1 MNNSNITQT
10 DYPLVSVIVPI
21 YNAEK
26 YLERSLTCLHK
37 QTYPNLEFI
46 LIDDGSTDN
55 SWKICEEYRKKD
67 SRFKTYHITNSGASL
82 ARKYGLNKS
91 IGEYISFIDA
101 DDYIDNNYIEQLH
114 SLIIKFKVNI
124 SSCKVMRV
132 KTGQVINRNS
142 SAIECLLKFD
152 ELMPRY
158 FKYEFWGFPGKLYK
172 KSIFDNIIF
181 PSATLSEDYFV
192 MAQLFINERSMA
204 YTDANLYYYEY
215 HPNSLSHT
223 KLSNRAFEEFEN
235 VNAVY
240 ELIKDKAPLYLNM
253 ALSNVVETCIKLISM
268 GQRAS
273 TKTYSI
279 QLKKTQDFLKTH
291 MFKIILTNAIYWK
304 LKIVALK
311 LIIFQ

>member
-1 MNNSNITQT
+1 MQRLISI
-10 DYPLVSVIVPI
+10 IVPI

-26 YLERSLTCLHK
+26 YLERSLTCLLK
-37 QTYPNLEFI
+37 QTYSNLEFI

-55 SWKICEEYRKKD
+55 SWRICEEYKKND
-67 SRFKTYHITNSGASL
+67 SRFKTYHIPNSGASL

-91 IGEYISFIDA
+91 SGEYISFIDA
-101 DDYIDNNYIEQLH
+101 DDYIDNKYIEHLY
-114 SLIIKFKVNI
+114 SLILKFKVNI
-124 SSCKVMRV
+124 SSCKVVRV
-132 KTGQVINRNS
+132 ETEQEINNNYS
-142 SAIECLLKFD
+142 EEYLLKFD

-192 MAQLFINERSMA
+192 MAQLFINEQSMA

-240 ELIKDKAPLYLNM
+240 ELIRDKAPLYLNM

>member
-1 MNNSNITQT
+1 MQQLISI
-10 DYPLVSVIVPI
+10 IVPI

-26 YLERSLTCLHK
+26 YLERSLTCLLK
-37 QTYPNLEFI
+37 QTYSNLEFI

-55 SWKICEEYRKKD
+55 SWRICEKYKKND
-67 SRFKTYHITNSGASL
+67 SRFKTYHIPNSGASL

-91 IGEYISFIDA
+91 SGEYISFIDA
-101 DDYIDNNYIEQLH
+101 DDYIDNKYIEHLY
-114 SLIIKFKVNI
+114 SLILKFKVNI
-124 SSCKVMRV
+124 SSCKVVRV
-132 KTGQVINRNS
+132 ETEQEINNNYS
-142 SAIECLLKFD
+142 EEYLLKFD
-152 ELMPRY
+152 ELMPRF

-192 MAQLFINERSMA
+192 MAQLFINEQSMA

-240 ELIKDKAPLYLNM
+240 ELIRDKAPLYLNM

-291 MFKIILTNAIYWK
+291 TFKIILTNAIYWK